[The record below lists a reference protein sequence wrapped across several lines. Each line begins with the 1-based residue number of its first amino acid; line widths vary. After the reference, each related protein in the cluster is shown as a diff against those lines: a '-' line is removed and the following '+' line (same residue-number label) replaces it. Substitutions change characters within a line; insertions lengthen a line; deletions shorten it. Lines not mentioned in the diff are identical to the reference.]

1 MPEETVRAYQK
12 SSRAK
17 QTQMIN
23 GAVSKTGETFTIN
36 LEHLAFEERRQ
47 FMKVNARGHEERGVI
62 FEVAV
67 AKCQTEEALNR
78 AANAGREQASNDY
91 LNSFQPW

>member
-1 MPEETVRAYQK
+1 MPEGTVKSYQNP
-12 SSRAK
+12 SRAK

-78 AANAGREQASNDY
+78 AVAAGRVQASNDY